1 MELQKEFVLQYVNIF
16 SLYVADRNIK
26 CGNEMFCLSLCEVNQ
41 KKVVFFLQV
50 LLDAIPIECNVTHN
64 DKEPKS
70 LLGLTAQP

>member
-50 LLDAIPIECNVTHN
+50 LLDAIPIE
-64 DKEPKS
+64 
-70 LLGLTAQP
+70 